1 MQVDAV
7 GNPAYASITWRAP
20 DGVALYARDYGGAD
34 GQARLPV
41 VCLHGLTRN
50 SQDFEDI
57 AAEIAAT
64 GRRVIVP
71 DVRGRGRSGYDPD
84 PMRYVPMVYAGD
96 ILGLLRALGIE
107 RAVFMGT
114 SMGGVI
120 TTLLAARHRRLVAAA
135 ILNDI
140 GPEAGPEGLAR
151 IAGYAGK
158 PVDIATWQDAVA
170 YVRAINEAAFPDAD
184 DAFWERFA
192 QHTFEREDGVPRLNY
207 DPRIREPIAAGKL
220 KPSPRIGWLLFRY
233 LAWRRPLLV
242 LRGELSD
249 ILTRDI
255 ARRMQRIAP
264 GMELVE
270 VPRVGHAPMLT
281 EPVARGSIAA
291 FLERVD

>member
-1 MQVDAV
+1 MNALSNYTSLV
-7 GNPAYASITWRAP
+7 WRAP
-20 DGVALYARDYGGAD
+20 DGVTLHARDYSGSGGEPK
-34 GQARLPV
+34 LPV
-41 VCLHGLTRN
+41 ICLHGLTRN

-57 AAEIAAT
+57 APMIAAT

-71 DVRGRGRSGYDPD
+71 DVRGRGRSEYDPH
-84 PMRYVPMVYAGD
+84 PMRYIPKVYASD
-96 ILGLLRALGIE
+96 IRGLLEALGIE
-107 RAVFMGT
+107 RAVFLGT

-140 GPEAGPEGLAR
+140 GPEAGTEGLAR
-151 IAGYAGK
+151 IAGYAGRLI
-158 PVDIATWQDAVA
+158 DITSWDDAVA
-170 YVRAINEAAFPDAD
+170 YVRDINEAAFPDAD

-192 QHTFEREDGVPRLNY
+192 QRTFDREDGVPRLNY

-220 KPSPRIGWLLFRY
+220 KTAPRISWLLFRY

-249 ILTRDI
+249 ILTEDI

-264 GMELVE
+264 RTELVE
-270 VPRVGHAPMLT
+270 VPLVGHAPVLT
-281 EPVARGSIAA
+281 EPAARNGIAT
-291 FLERVD
+291 FLKRVD